1 VDQCCNGR
9 NDSNDCLIKF
19 LLKDHLQRD
28 DVLGRNGKCIESSK
42 SIDNRD
48 RMSVHHQWESTE
60 EDNHTDPGKLNKQGS
75 VCIM

>member
-1 VDQCCNGR
+1 M
-9 NDSNDCLIKF
+9 
-19 LLKDHLQRD
+19 
-28 DVLGRNGKCIESSK
+28 LGRNGKCIESSK

-60 EDNHTDPGKLNKQGS
+60 EDNRTDPGKLNNQGS